1 MSTALR
7 KPAPHPEPST
17 SPLAGG
23 GVEGAGLTVVDGQ
36 HWSERLPSH
45 RTAKWNDGWVL
56 AIPVV
61 GVAVGVTARFGWGY
75 LLYLATAALA
85 LVILVSLAVE
95 RVEKVQKRHRRLA
108 RPGRVA

>member
-1 MSTALR
+1 MSSALR
-7 KPAPHPEPST
+7 KPAPHPEPAA

-23 GVEGAGLTVVDGQ
+23 DVAGAGLTVVDGK

-61 GVAVGVTARFGWGY
+61 GFTVGVTARFGWGY
-75 LLYLATAALA
+75 LLYLAAAVLA
-85 LVILVSLAVE
+85 LHIVASLVIE
-95 RVEKVQKRHRRLA
+95 RVEKVQKRQRRLA
-108 RPGRVA
+108 RAGR